1 MKQHTIADSFT
12 FTGKGLHTGLN
23 LTARFLPAKENFG
36 VRICRV
42 DLEGKPCY
50 EALADYVSETS
61 RGTVLER
68 GEWKVSTVEHMLSAL
83 YAMGVDNCLV
93 EVDGPEIPILDGSAK
108 YFVEAVQRVGLQEQN
123 AGQKVFVVRH
133 KMEFTNPDTG
143 SKIELLPD
151 DEYSLDVLIGFNSPV
166 LGNQYASLSALSDYV
181 QDIASARTFCFVRE
195 IEPLLKLG
203 LVKGGDL
210 QNAVV
215 IYDQI
220 MSQSDF
226 DALADRLGQPHQDAN
241 RVGYLCQL
249 NYDNEPA
256 RHKLLDLIGDLSLLG
271 YRIQGKVIATRPGHT
286 SNTAFCRQLRKEV
299 TRTEVLPPVY
309 NEAQKPVLDTKD
321 ILNLLPH
328 RYPMLFV
335 DKVIEMTDNLIVG
348 VKNFT
353 TNEPFF
359 TGHFPGEPIVPGVLL
374 LEAMAQAGGLLV
386 LHDKPDAG
394 HYSTYFL
401 KIDKAKFRQKVVPGD
416 TLLLRLEITE
426 PIRRGIVTMQ
436 GYCFVGERVAAEAEL
451 TAQVVKNK

>member
-1 MKQHTIADSFT
+1 MKQHTLADSFA

-23 LTARFLPAKENFG
+23 LTARFLPAPENTG

-42 DLEGKPCY
+42 DLADKPCY

-61 RGTVLER
+61 RGTVLEQ
-68 GEWKVSTVEHMLSAL
+68 GDWKVSTVEHMLSAL
-83 YAMGVDNCLV
+83 FAMGVDNCLI
-93 EVDGPEIPILDGSAK
+93 EVDGPEVPILDGSAR
-108 YFVEAVQRVGLQEQN
+108 YFVEAIQRVGLQEQS
-123 AGQKVFVVRH
+123 AEQKVFVVRH
-133 KMEFTNPDTG
+133 KMEFSNPETG

-166 LGNQYASLSALSDYV
+166 LGNQYASLTGLSAYAEEV
-181 QDIASARTFCFVRE
+181 AAARTFCFVRE
-195 IEPLLKLG
+195 VEPLLKLG

-215 IYDQI
+215 IYDKA
-220 MSQSDF
+220 MSQADF
-226 DALADRLGQPHQDAN
+226 DALADRLGQEHQDAT
-241 RVGYLCQL
+241 RLGYLCQL

-271 YRIQGKVIATRPGHT
+271 CRIQGKVIATRPGHT
-286 SNTAFCRQLRKEV
+286 SNTAFCKQLRKEMK
-299 TRTEVLPPVY
+299 RTEILPPVY
-309 NEAQKPVLDTKD
+309 KENAKPLLDTKD

-335 DKVIEMTDNLIVG
+335 DKVMEMTDSTIVG
-348 VKNFT
+348 IKNFT

-359 TGHFPGEPIVPGVLL
+359 TGHFPTEPIVPGVLL
-374 LEAMAQAGGLLV
+374 LEAMAQVGGLLV

-394 HYSTYFL
+394 QYSTYFL
-401 KIDKAKFRQKVVPGD
+401 KVDKAKFRQKVVPGD
-416 TLLLRLEITE
+416 TLVLKLEIVE

-436 GYCFVGERVAAEAEL
+436 GYCFVGERIAAEAEL